1 MRLKGVGKNKIID
14 RICQVF
20 FFLIPTPGLLFIY
33 GRSFSAGRENMS
45 SSIGGTNYL
54 YKKNKYSQCPPVT
67 QLSTN

>member
-1 MRLKGVGKNKIID
+1 MRLKGVGKNKIVD
-14 RICQVF
+14 RICQVNF
-20 FFLIPTPGLLFIY
+20 FFFWIILLFIY

-67 QLSTN
+67 QPSTN